1 MKSHILILLMLLI
14 ACAIISTIKSGSKN
28 KVLEHLS
35 DITTTSNV
43 NMTVAGI
50 TDTYYNLLKH
60 FFVHSPS
67 IGDVNNG
74 KFNVLANT
82 NFHLC
87 TRDSQNTDPKISN
100 RCNSISLENFVNN
113 AKMRILNNIYTLKS
127 LMVPIHVDNIRVTTD
142 GGIVN
147 NNVTHV
153 QMQNYT
159 KLGLANVVLLW
170 TAKHGLLQIKN
181 MFSYDSVKTDN
192 DTYNSMHQFVEFE
205 VSQPAEHTAIEG
217 VRDIKEPSHIM
228 VKLYTVNFLH
238 SALHSYIAN
247 VGRGDNV
254 DYLSENPNYLYHNV
268 FFAFKKSHLKK
279 LFDNNNTELNNSFER
294 VNQSGSDN
302 SHSISFNVTTEATGM
317 KQFRISYNSN
327 NNDNT
332 STMSM
337 DIDLDNIGET
347 ICVIIKYDIV
357 QIIKYSYRDTGVQII
372 KKQKKIDNFANL
384 SFNKAAYDAFAATG
398 KCICKL
404 YIPALEDPVNTNLLI

>member
-35 DITTTSNV
+35 DLTTTSNV

-87 TRDSQNTDPKISN
+87 TRDSQNTDPRISN

-113 AKMRILNNIYTLKS
+113 AKMRILNNIYTLNS
-127 LMVPIHVDNIRVTTD
+127 LKLHVPIYNIGVTTD
-142 GGIVN
+142 GGN

-153 QMQNYT
+153 QMQNYS

-181 MFSYDSVKTDN
+181 MISYEIIDSVKKYN
-192 DTYNSMHQFVEFE
+192 DTYNSMHPYVEFE
-205 VSQPAEHTAIEG
+205 VSQPVEHTAIEG
-217 VRDIKEPSHIM
+217 VRDIKEPSNIL

-238 SALHSYIAN
+238 SALHSHIAN
-247 VGRGDNV
+247 INRGENQ
-254 DYLSENPNYLYHNV
+254 DYLSENPNYLYSNV
-268 FFAFKKSHLKK
+268 FFAFKKTHLKK
-279 LFDNNNTELNNSFER
+279 LYDNNNSSLNNSFDA
-294 VNQSGSDN
+294 VNGSGDK
-302 SHSISFNVTTEATGM
+302 SHSISFNITNESTGI
-317 KQFRISYNSN
+317 KKFQISYNTN
-327 NNDNT
+327 VDAAN
-332 STMSM
+332 TMSM
-337 DIDLDNIGET
+337 DINLDNIGET
-347 ICVIIKYDIV
+347 ICIFIKYDIV
-357 QIIKYSYRDTGVQII
+357 QIVKYSYTKDGIQIT
-372 KKQKKIDNFANL
+372 KKQKKIDGFVNI
-384 SFNKAAYDAFAATG
+384 SFNKEAYDTFVNTG